1 MGQHNTQSRSKLK
14 SRATRPWSSF
24 VASANKFL
32 EETQEHA
39 LQGLNP
45 GGYYQAIWCRDASFI
60 LRDWFL
66 CGNIQGTLQQ
76 LYLIWS
82 HQIESGTAS
91 GESGGSN
98 GKNEDE
104 KKMEK
109 VVYGR
114 GSPEMGFKPITAR
127 DKVIRSFAG
136 ALPTTIYQAGYLEVY
151 GQNPDID
158 STALMISATSWILSQ
173 IIEQKHNGRA
183 GLRGAGAK
191 GKTLTPHA
199 SGSGSHT
206 LDNSGPGKQSTRNH
220 HASTMASVSGDQV
233 KFVQFIVPRMAK
245 AVEYLKTRDTD
256 NDGLLE
262 QNHNEDWMDTALR
275 AGKIVYSQASWI
287 LALKNFAS
295 FLSRIEHLSG
305 QIGLSKS
312 YLRKQ
317 AADMTRLADMTID
330 GVEKAL
336 WSEEDGCYIDVQVTH
351 HIGGP
356 YRTLTQDVCLYL
368 VAVTENTGNDQLRT
382 SQRAEGQEPP
392 KLHVTQKTLHER
404 GKKTLDALKQRIW
417 KYDWPMDTEALLKS
431 TGPWVLK
438 PHQYHNQTFWPWIT
452 GIEMLARSRF
462 DQVHECELLLSLL
475 SSGGQPYVH
484 SFFEWLNPITRKGDG
499 AYPFRTGLSGVRIA
513 LRHIIRNI
521 NATQN
526 KRHGE
531 NTANPLRADPKHA
544 AQAS

>member
-1 MGQHNTQSRSKLK
+1 
-14 SRATRPWSSF
+14 
-24 VASANKFL
+24 
-32 EETQEHA
+32 
-39 LQGLNP
+39 
-45 GGYYQAIWCRDASFI
+45 
-60 LRDWFL
+60 
-66 CGNIQGTLQQ
+66 
-76 LYLIWS
+76 
-82 HQIESGTAS
+82 
-91 GESGGSN
+91 
-98 GKNEDE
+98 
-104 KKMEK
+104 
-109 VVYGR
+109 
-114 GSPEMGFKPITAR
+114 
-127 DKVIRSFAG
+127 
-136 ALPTTIYQAGYLEVY
+136 
-151 GQNPDID
+151 
-158 STALMISATSWILSQ
+158 
-173 IIEQKHNGRA
+173 
-183 GLRGAGAK
+183 
-191 GKTLTPHA
+191 
-199 SGSGSHT
+199 
-206 LDNSGPGKQSTRNH
+206 
-220 HASTMASVSGDQV
+220 
-233 KFVQFIVPRMAK
+233 
-245 AVEYLKTRDTD
+245 
-256 NDGLLE
+256 
-262 QNHNEDWMDTALR
+262 
-275 AGKIVYSQASWI
+275 
-287 LALKNFAS
+287 
-295 FLSRIEHLSG
+295 
-305 QIGLSKS
+305 
-312 YLRKQ
+312 
-317 AADMTRLADMTID
+317 MTRLADMTID